1 MPTDD
6 TGALLSDLDL
16 PAARQVSDDAARGSC
31 ATTKTREPNIFM
43 TNPPPPNWY
52 PAPDG
57 SGRQQWWDGQQW
69 TDNYNYNAPAVTSQ
83 TASGD
88 PTLISPSPPKQ
99 PMGRGKKIAIGAGA
113 VFAVL
118 LIIGLIGSSLEDSDS
133 SAAPAS
139 TSSTPA
145 EQSTTTTTTTT
156 SPTSTTTTTPSRVA
170 PPPRTTTPKPAGCEP
185 APPTYLATI
194 NAAFT
199 EGYQLINTSAYQD
212 GDTLYIAGE
221 IATPDGKIRS
231 RDDVFA
237 VKNAVLTPVTSTARL
252 ETTLP
257 DLRRVLDVNVTDPG
271 AQKAMDC
278 ARTY

>member
-1 MPTDD
+1 MIPR
-6 TGALLSDLDL
+6 
-16 PAARQVSDDAARGSC
+16 PNVYC
-31 ATTKTREPNIFM
+31 AI
-43 TNPPPPNWY
+43 
-52 PAPDG
+52 
-57 SGRQQWWDGQQW
+57 
-69 TDNYNYNAPAVTSQ
+69 
-83 TASGD
+83 
-88 PTLISPSPPKQ
+88 
-99 PMGRGKKIAIGAGA
+99 
-113 VFAVL
+113 
-118 LIIGLIGSSLEDSDS
+118 
-133 SAAPAS
+133 
-139 TSSTPA
+139 
-145 EQSTTTTTTTT
+145 
-156 SPTSTTTTTPSRVA
+156 
-170 PPPRTTTPKPAGCEP
+170 PKPAGCES

-221 IATPDGKIRS
+221 IATPEGKIRS

-257 DLRRVLDVNVTDPG
+257 DLRRVLDVDVTDPG

>member
-1 MPTDD
+1 M
-6 TGALLSDLDL
+6 
-16 PAARQVSDDAARGSC
+16 
-31 ATTKTREPNIFM
+31 TT
-43 TNPPPPNWY
+43 PPPPTCH

-69 TDNYNYNAPAVTSQ
+69 TENYNAPVATPQ
-83 TASGD
+83 TASGA
-88 PTLISPSPPKQ
+88 PSPTSPPSPKQ

-113 VFAVL
+113 VFAVF
-118 LIIGLIGSSLEDSDS
+118 LIIGLIGSSLEDSDTA
-133 SAAPAS
+133 AAPAS
-139 TSSTPA
+139 TSATPA
-145 EQSTTTTTTTT
+145 EQTATTTATP
-156 SPTSTTTTTPSRVA
+156 PTSTTTPSSSRVA
-170 PPPRTTTPKPAGCEP
+170 PAPPPRATTPKPAGCES

-199 EGYQLINTSAYQD
+199 EDYQLINTSAYQD

-221 IATPDGKIRS
+221 IATPEGKIRS